1 MGYKSLVGGI
11 YSKLTKIIITNKK
24 SRTRQDYVETL
35 YLETR
40 KTFTIR
46 DILCRI
52 PNKFSIP
59 RNKDCSGNVRPSNYP
74 LTTWSMNHEAAVY
87 KIESSWRKRKR
98 NLSLLDGLAFNK
110 IANMM
115 PWNVME
121 ERGIH
126 LFLRPA
132 GRVDPIIC
140 RFIFSLW
147 SLKLVKSYLWEVD
160 SNLRLLFCC
169 VSCFKKQQTVYI
181 SEWH

>member
-140 RFIFSLW
+140 RFIFFALEFQTGEI
-147 SLKLVKSYLWEVD
+147 LLVRSWFKSKVTVL
-160 SNLRLLFCC
+160 LRFLF
-169 VSCFKKQQTVYI
+169 
-181 SEWH
+181 